1 MEQQTPIKGCAAFI
15 GDIEGMSK
23 KIKKLSDELS
33 SNDHPMVNGFIPEA
47 RLKIRH
53 EFLSEQRKQQCAVL
67 FLLTHG
73 CSNCR
78 KTFPDNTSAIKGMVA
93 QLKSR
98 AIKAEEL
105 QKDISARSKDI
116 EQIKLQLDVIA
127 RLHER
132 DQAGGNPAQ
141 VYGVDGLSGSVGT
154 MSRGKAVTLNGN
166 SMPPAG
172 TRPGGLGASRH
183 STTPTHAPLARAK
196 QETRDQR
203 STRAVH
209 GNDSAKG
216 HSTGRSVPGSSQQ
229 LTPSPADGSKSPPI
243 SSGESANPLIDI
255 EVTEKSQK
263 ASYPGLTLSVMT
275 PEVLIPEVLT
285 PGASRGR
292 GDAAQ
297 AVSTD
302 QPTEPKLLKILE
314 GRAAAPPMPRVPENQ
329 DLVDHLF
336 RSDLERDLTIATH
349 TAECGPQGGILPPI
363 FQYGVQYSP
372 LVDEST
378 SKDVELAEIECRGV
392 IIYNIRPH
400 TSIRDVLS
408 RVRGGQIVHATMYST
423 MAVIFFAN
431 SREAHAYV
439 KYANDHSVFGQQT
452 RVALANTPSFPVH
465 PQVAWDM
472 SRNFTRC
479 LAITDFDPTNSSKV
493 LASMQSWSRDPLDL
507 LEEVW
512 LGWCGRTLFLCFR
525 GVAYATRAYHAF
537 LSAGTQIHEAIKDN
551 LHFVEDTCSR
561 PLEELQKPAYL
572 ARGIYPSLLDTWRQ
586 EQEHEKL
593 QQEQLLAVSEQ
604 SIART
609 NADEAGGDQ
618 IGISNHNTFLR
629 AATMTTPNHCSETAE
644 HTPEEGRLLVPKT
657 PGGNPLGKWC
667 RHTTCTKDENC
678 RHFRVLSREQYLKEY
693 NYDLYKK
700 DKHEWFRNVHKYPIP
715 QGAEDSNDHDE
726 RTEPLTTTSSTTDS
740 QKPGK
745 NKGPTTRDNSP
756 PVTTTV
762 PITPTPAS
770 TAATGPTTAPATSAS
785 PSASAAPTRTRT
797 PTAWPQPISPNDE
810 YIDKWRLPQNDPA
823 YRGLIERDAPY
834 ALQSE
839 VNAIAGRQAF
849 RSYTVAEMRERYAGM
864 VAHRR
869 REDRCRRGEDAY
881 YDYLNAREEKTRRGE
896 QIESFGEWV
905 EKNDE
910 WKNW

>member
-1 MEQQTPIKGCAAFI
+1 MEQQTPIKGCPAFI
-15 GDIEGMSK
+15 GDIEGISK

-33 SNDHPMVNGFIPEA
+33 SNAHPMVNSFIPEA

-78 KTFPDNTSAIKGMVA
+78 KTFPDNTSAIKGMVD

-105 QKDISARSKDI
+105 QKDISARSNDI
-116 EQIKLQLDVIA
+116 KQIKLQLDAIA
-127 RLHER
+127 RIRER
-132 DQAGGNPAQ
+132 DRADGKPSQ
-141 VYGVDGLSGSVGT
+141 VYGVDGLSGRCGPIH
-154 MSRGKAVTLNGN
+154 RGKAFALNGK

-172 TRPGGLGASRH
+172 TRQEGLGASRH
-183 STTPTHAPLARAK
+183 STTPTHAPLARTK
-196 QETRDQR
+196 QETRDLR

-216 HSTGRSVPGSSQQ
+216 HSTGRSVSGSSRR
-229 LTPSPADGSKSPPI
+229 LTPSPAGGSTAPPAQDLRDM
-243 SSGESANPLIDI
+243 SLSGIKRP
-255 EVTEKSQK
+255 SQK
-263 ASYPGLTLSVMT
+263 ASYPGLTLSVLT
-275 PEVLIPEVLT
+275 PEVLTPEVLT

-302 QPTEPKLLKILE
+302 EPSELKLLKILE

-336 RSDLERDLTIATH
+336 RSDLERDLTITTH
-349 TAECGPQGGILPPI
+349 EAECGPQGGILPRI

-378 SKDVELAEIECRGV
+378 SEDMERSDFECRGV
-392 IIYNIRPH
+392 IVYNIRLH

-408 RVRGGQIVHATMYST
+408 RVRGGQIVHATMDST

-431 SREAHAYV
+431 WREAHAYV
-439 KYANDHSVFGQQT
+439 KYANDHSVFGQDT

-551 LHFVEDTCSR
+551 LHFAEDTCSR

-572 ARGIYPSLLDTWRQ
+572 ARGSYPSLLDSWRQ
-586 EQEHEKL
+586 EQEQERR
-593 QQEQLLAVSEQ
+593 QQEQLLAASEQ

-609 NADEAGGDQ
+609 NAEEDGGGDQ
-618 IGISNHNTFLR
+618 IGISNHNTFPR
-629 AATMTTPNHCSETAE
+629 AAIMTTPNHCSETAE
-644 HTPEEGRLLVPKT
+644 YTPEEGRLVPKT

-667 RHTTCTKDENC
+667 RHSTCTKDENC

-715 QGAEDSNDHDE
+715 QGAEDNSDHDE
-726 RTEPLTTTSSTTDS
+726 KTEPPATTSSTTDS
-740 QKPGK
+740 QKPDK

-762 PITPTPAS
+762 SITPTTAA
-770 TAATGPTTAPATSAS
+770 TAATGPAAAPAASAS
-785 PSASAAPTRTRT
+785 PSASAA
-797 PTAWPQPISPNDE
+797 AWPQPASPNDE

-823 YRGLIERDAPY
+823 YRELIERDVPY

-839 VNAIAGRQAF
+839 VNAIARRQAF
-849 RSYTVAEMRERYAGM
+849 RSYTVAEMRERYSGM

-881 YDYLNAREEKTRRGE
+881 YDYLNAREEKMGKGE

-910 WKNW
+910 WNW